1 MKVTIKGKDKLLS
14 QFGKIPKAIEDA
26 IFDATFE
33 IVEDIQGRVESE
45 LNSSIKYNRGDLAG
59 SNKNEVVK
67 DTGGNI
73 IGRVWNDNPVAV
85 FREFGAGRVGEASQK
100 DLPPD
105 VNPTYTQE
113 MWFFPV
119 ELVDI
124 DLTEI
129 YGMQKITIQG
139 KEFYR
144 TNGQPARP
152 FMYPSFK
159 EGVAHA
165 DEVYKEHVQKH
176 LRKGLK

>member
-73 IGRVWNDNPVAV
+73 IGRVWNDNPISVEMPPLSV
-85 FREFGAGRVGEASQK
+85 MAG
-100 DLPPD
+100 
-105 VNPTYTQE
+105 
-113 MWFFPV
+113 
-119 ELVDI
+119 
-124 DLTEI
+124 
-129 YGMQKITIQG
+129 
-139 KEFYR
+139 
-144 TNGQPARP
+144 
-152 FMYPSFK
+152 
-159 EGVAHA
+159 
-165 DEVYKEHVQKH
+165 
-176 LRKGLK
+176 